1 MNDYQRQ
8 AMNYRCQPVQKNAI
22 RDAYTKAHHNLPWS
36 IGSQTPQAIHDMKN
50 GNANP
55 LKSFLQDLGWQ
66 NISTKVQRNNGTT
79 VFAVGTP
86 NYEGCRMRQVKIAS
100 YSSGYIRK
108 FVGYSGAHYQLN
120 KTFIQNH
127 LVWSSWSKKYYNQ
140 TRNMRI
146 LIPNEIDRLV
156 ALLNHVVNELYS
168 QDTARQTV
176 QAFKDLL
183 NDDYGTS
190 RHTR

>member
-1 MNDYQRQ
+1 
-8 AMNYRCQPVQKNAI
+8 MNYRCKRVQKNAI
-22 RDAYTKAHHNLPWS
+22 RDAYTKAHDKLPWNL
-36 IGSQTPQAIHDMKN
+36 GLRTFPQAIHDIKN

-55 LKSFLQDLGWQ
+55 LKCFLQDLGWQ
-66 NISTKVQRNNGTT
+66 DVSTKAQHNNGTT

-120 KTFIQNH
+120 KTFLQNH
-127 LVWSSWSKKYYNQ
+127 LIWSSWSKRYYNQ
-140 TRNMRI
+140 TRNVRI

-156 ALLNHVVNELYS
+156 ALLNHVVNELYHP
-168 QDTARQTV
+168 DTARQTV

-190 RHTR
+190 RRTR